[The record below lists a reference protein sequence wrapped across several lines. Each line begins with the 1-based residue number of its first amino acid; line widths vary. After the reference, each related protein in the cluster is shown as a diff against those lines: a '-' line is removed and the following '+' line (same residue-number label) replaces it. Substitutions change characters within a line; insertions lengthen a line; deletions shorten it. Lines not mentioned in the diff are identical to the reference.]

1 MQVHALQPSA
11 ALFLVL
17 RRLSRML
24 TLTLTHTSPSS
35 ASAGLSPSHQALRPQ
50 PVALT
55 VAFSSVAGALGSVG
69 QGNYAFANASMDAAC
84 GLWQQRGVLATA
96 VQWGPW
102 AAVGMAAREGA
113 ALERALARLGFRGL
127 RPREGLDTLDLVL
140 RHVPGSKGSLMPS
153 LMATRTDW
161 DTLARAQAPTALYRD
176 LLGSDQ
182 DSVAQRQRECGLDTT
197 IAQVVDITDAV
208 PATDLLELPR
218 VLRVVLD
225 AIADATGQ
233 VSRATD
239 PLLGSSGL
247 DSLAAVELR

>member
-1 MQVHALQPSA
+1 
-11 ALFLVL
+11 
-17 RRLSRML
+17 
-24 TLTLTHTSPSS
+24 
-35 ASAGLSPSHQALRPQ
+35 
-50 PVALT
+50 
-55 VAFSSVAGALGSVG
+55 
-69 QGNYAFANASMDAAC
+69 MDAAC

-102 AAVGMAAREGA
+102 AAVGMAAREGV

-127 RPREGLDTLDLVL
+127 RPREGLDILELVL
-140 RHVPGSKGSLMPS
+140 RHAPGSKGSLMPS

-161 DTLARAQAPTALYRD
+161 DTLARAQAPTALYHD

-182 DSVAQRQRECGLDTT
+182 DSERQRERALDMTT
-197 IAQVVDITDAV
+197 TQVVNVTDAA
-208 PATDLLELPR
+208 PATNLLELPR

>member
-1 MQVHALQPSA
+1 M
-11 ALFLVL
+11 
-17 RRLSRML
+17 
-24 TLTLTHTSPSS
+24 
-35 ASAGLSPSHQALRPQ
+35 
-50 PVALT
+50 
-55 VAFSSVAGALGSVG
+55 AGALGSAG

-102 AAVGMAAREGA
+102 AAVGMAAREGV

-127 RPREGLDTLDLVL
+127 RPREGLDILELVL
-140 RHVPGSKGSLMPS
+140 RHAPGSKGSLMPS

-161 DTLARAQAPTALYRD
+161 DTLARAQAPTALYHD

-182 DSVAQRQRECGLDTT
+182 DSERQRERALDMTT
-197 IAQVVDITDAV
+197 TQVVNVTDAA
-208 PATDLLELPR
+208 PATNLLELPR